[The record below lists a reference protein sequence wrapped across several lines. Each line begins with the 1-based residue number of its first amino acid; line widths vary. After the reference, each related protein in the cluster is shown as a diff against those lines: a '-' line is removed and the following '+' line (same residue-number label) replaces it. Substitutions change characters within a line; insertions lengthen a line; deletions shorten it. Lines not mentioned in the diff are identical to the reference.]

1 MELAGFHDLRRLN
14 ATTLV
19 VGGVDVKAAQVR
31 LGHSDPRMTRNKPN
45 GTAQKGSFIRSNPED
60 RANIAPKIDGY
71 RVKSPAATLS
81 PGTFVVG
88 LPGDL
93 CVPNAAGPNFV
104 DPGDWAICVK
114 EPVRSAFLTLLRR
127 PFGTVKYRCLPSFRA
142 ISAPSRSA
150 AK

>member
-31 LGHSDPRMTRNKPN
+31 LGHSDPRMTRKKPN

-88 LPGDL
+88 LPGFE
-93 CVPNAAGPNFV
+93 PGTSASRTQRANQAAPQ
-104 DPGDWAICVK
+104 
-114 EPVRSAFLTLLRR
+114 PVRSQKEAGPPL
-127 PFGTVKYRCLPSFRA
+127 
-142 ISAPSRSA
+142 
-150 AK
+150 